1 MRRTEQRS
9 AILEEIRKR
18 KDHPTAY
25 DMYNAVKIRVP
36 NISLGTVYRN
46 LEVLS
51 KKGVIRKLD
60 LGSEQKR
67 FDPNVRDH
75 PHFRCVECGRVE
87 DIPVEGVPE
96 FNGELKS
103 WLKQRVV
110 DAVNIEFVGL
120 CQECS
125 ARTIRRKK

>member
-1 MRRTEQRS
+1 
-9 AILEEIRKR
+9 
-18 KDHPTAY
+18 
-25 DMYNAVKIRVP
+25 MYNAVKLRVP
-36 NISLGTVYRN
+36 DISLGTVYRN

-60 LGSEQKR
+60 LGGEQKR
-67 FDPNVRDH
+67 FDSNVKDH

-87 DIPVEGVPE
+87 DIPVEAVPE

-120 CQECS
+120 CEECS
-125 ARTIRRKK
+125 ARDNRRKKLFNEGRPE